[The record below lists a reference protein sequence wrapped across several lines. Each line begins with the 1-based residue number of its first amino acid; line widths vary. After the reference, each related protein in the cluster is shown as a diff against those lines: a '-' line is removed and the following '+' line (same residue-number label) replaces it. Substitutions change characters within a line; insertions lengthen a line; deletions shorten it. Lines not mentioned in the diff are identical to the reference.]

1 VVAIFFQIF
10 LANIVL
16 LLVLIAVHKF
26 GHWLTGRVVGIPAG
40 MMKIRLLTFPQ
51 QVVLRDGERWVS
63 VSTYDRYNLL
73 LMKFVPSRGGRFLYV
88 VGDSC
93 SRPYSLSL

>member
-51 QVVLRDGERWVS
+51 QVV
-63 VSTYDRYNLL
+63 
-73 LMKFVPSRGGRFLYV
+73 PSRGGRFLYV